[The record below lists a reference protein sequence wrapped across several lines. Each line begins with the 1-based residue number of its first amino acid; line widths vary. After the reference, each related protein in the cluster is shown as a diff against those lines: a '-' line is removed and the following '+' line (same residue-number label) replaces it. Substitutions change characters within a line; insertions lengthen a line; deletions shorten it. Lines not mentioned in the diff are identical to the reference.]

1 MKLFDLETPQTK
13 KSQKVLEGYFGNS
26 VDFTKLA
33 PRAAS
38 NMLTKVRGLIYEH
51 RTTTKMHNSEKNAG
65 YMKLLVMERG
75 LSARLREADIK
86 LEPQTGAT
94 KISADGET
102 IGSTADQAT
111 AMQFKKDV
119 DDGNITLGE
128 QGQSKHEF
136 IRALF
141 KSYFGQPDYNEMT
154 GGRSGMRRLKK
165 ITGTTRN
172 AYFSDQPQQDTS
184 DFEKQLKAAGLDQ
197 VRVKAD
203 PQGKAI
209 TVLYPDDF
217 RVQSLAEAENW
228 IKKATSKN
236 PGAFKRQA
244 KAAGMSTG
252 AFANKVMAN
261 KDDYNAK
268 TEKRASLA
276 KTLGGM
282 KKESRDN
289 ILNKIQNEGMTLRRK
304 DGSYL
309 TENEVQQAQVVLA
322 AQDMVDRM
330 QSMLEDITSMQFKD
344 LPALS
349 NSIQTTIGTNEAQAF
364 NNAAG
369 QSLGILVDAI
379 QAAKVEMET
388 AQGTLTGVEPVVP
401 GQEEV
406 AGVPMAGEPGAD
418 PLADP
423 LAPPVADVAVDAEAG
438 GEAVDVNVDV
448 EEPPQA
454 GLGRAR
460 R

>member
-1 MKLFDLETPQTK
+1 LLNTVSKKDLIMKLFDLETPQTK

-33 PRAAS
+33 PRATS

-51 RTTTKMHNSEKNAG
+51 RTTTKMHNSEKDAG

-94 KISADGET
+94 KITTSDGET
-102 IGSTADQAT
+102 IGSTNDQAT
-111 AMQFKKDV
+111 AMQLQKDV
-119 DDGNITLGE
+119 KDGKITLGE
-128 QGQSKHEF
+128 EE
-136 IRALF
+136 L
-141 KSYFGQPDYNEMT
+141 
-154 GGRSGMRRLKK
+154 
-165 ITGTTRN
+165 
-172 AYFSDQPQQDTS
+172 
-184 DFEKQLKAAGLDQ
+184 
-197 VRVKAD
+197 VR
-203 PQGKAI
+203 
-209 TVLYPDDF
+209 
-217 RVQSLAEAENW
+217 EAENW

-244 KAAGMSTG
+244 KAAGMSTS
-252 AFANKVMAN
+252 AFANKVLSN
-261 KDDYNAK
+261 KDDFNAT
-268 TEKRASLA
+268 TEKRANLA

-282 KKESRDN
+282 KESRN
-289 ILNKIQNEGMTLRRK
+289 AGAILKKIAEGMTLRTKAGR
-304 DGSYL
+304 YL
-309 TENEVQQAQVVLA
+309 SESEVQQAQVILA

-330 QSMLEDITSMQFKD
+330 QGMLEDVTSMQFKD

-349 NSIQTTIGTNEAQAF
+349 GSIQTTIGTTEAQAF

-369 QSLGILVDAI
+369 QSFGVLVDAI
-379 QAAKVEMET
+379 QAAKVEMEA

-423 LAPPVADVAVDAEAG
+423 IAPVADVAVDAEAG

-448 EEPPQA
+448 QDA

>member
-33 PRAAS
+33 PRATS

-51 RTTTKMHNSEKNAG
+51 RTTTKMHNSEKDAG

-94 KISADGET
+94 KITTSDGET
-102 IGSTADQAT
+102 IGSTNDQAT
-111 AMQFKKDV
+111 AMQLQKDV
-119 DDGNITLGE
+119 KDGKITLGE
-128 QGQSKHEF
+128 EE
-136 IRALF
+136 L
-141 KSYFGQPDYNEMT
+141 
-154 GGRSGMRRLKK
+154 
-165 ITGTTRN
+165 
-172 AYFSDQPQQDTS
+172 
-184 DFEKQLKAAGLDQ
+184 
-197 VRVKAD
+197 VR
-203 PQGKAI
+203 
-209 TVLYPDDF
+209 
-217 RVQSLAEAENW
+217 EAENW

-244 KAAGMSTG
+244 KAAGMSTS
-252 AFANKVMAN
+252 AFANKVLSN
-261 KDDYNAK
+261 KDDFNAT
-268 TEKRASLA
+268 TEKRANLA

-282 KKESRDN
+282 KESRN
-289 ILNKIQNEGMTLRRK
+289 AGAILKKIAEGMTLRTKAGR
-304 DGSYL
+304 YL
-309 TENEVQQAQVVLA
+309 SESEVQQAQVILA

-330 QSMLEDITSMQFKD
+330 QGMLEDVTSMQFKD

-349 NSIQTTIGTNEAQAF
+349 NSIQTTIGTTEAQAF

-369 QSLGILVDAI
+369 QSFGVLVDAI

-423 LAPPVADVAVDAEAG
+423 IAPVADVADVAVDAEAG

-448 EEPPQA
+448 QDA

>member
-13 KSQKVLEGYFGNS
+13 KSQKVLESYFGNS

-51 RTTTKMHNSEKNAG
+51 RTTTKMHNSEKDAG
-65 YMKLLVMERG
+65 YLKLLVMERG
-75 LSARLREADIK
+75 LAGRLREADIK

-94 KISADGET
+94 KITTSDGET
-102 IGSTADQAT
+102 IGSTNDQAT
-111 AMQFKKDV
+111 AMQLQKDV
-119 DDGNITLGE
+119 KDGKITLGE
-128 QGQSKHEF
+128 EGQTKHEF

-141 KSYFGQPDYNEMT
+141 KSYFGQPDYNELT

-165 ITGTTRN
+165 ITGTTRSG
-172 AYFSDQPQQDTS
+172 YSQPQQDTS

-203 PQGKAI
+203 PQGKAV

-217 RVQSLAEAENW
+217 RMQSITEADYSA
-228 IKKATSKN
+228 KKARAGKDIGKPGKN
-236 PGAFKRQA
+236 FAKIAKSAGKKYGSQEAGKRV
-244 KAAGMSTG
+244 AGSI
-252 AFANKVMAN
+252 
-261 KDDYNAK
+261 
-268 TEKRASLA
+268 LA
-276 KTLGGM
+276 KM
-282 KKESRDN
+282 R
-289 ILNKIQNEGMTLRRK
+289 EGMTLRTKSGR
-304 DGSYL
+304 YL
-309 TENEVQQAQVVLA
+309 TESEVQQAQVILA

-330 QSMLEDITSMQFKD
+330 QGMLEDITSMQFKD

-349 NSIQTTIGTNEAQAF
+349 NSIQTTIGTTEAQAF

-369 QSLGILVDAI
+369 QSLGVLVDAI
-379 QAAKVEMET
+379 QAAKVEMEA

-406 AGVPMAGEPGAD
+406 VGVPMAGEPGAD
-418 PLADP
+418 PLA
-423 LAPPVADVAVDAEAG
+423 APVADVAVDAAAG
-438 GEAVDVNVDV
+438 GEAVDVDVDV

>member
-75 LSARLREADIK
+75 LSARLREADVKLEPASGAMHIKSGDKTIGTATTPAAANDFKSAVDKGEIK
-86 LEPQTGAT
+86 LEGDELV
-94 KISADGET
+94 S
-102 IGSTADQAT
+102 
-111 AMQFKKDV
+111 
-119 DDGNITLGE
+119 
-128 QGQSKHEF
+128 
-136 IRALF
+136 
-141 KSYFGQPDYNEMT
+141 
-154 GGRSGMRRLKK
+154 
-165 ITGTTRN
+165 
-172 AYFSDQPQQDTS
+172 
-184 DFEKQLKAAGLDQ
+184 
-197 VRVKAD
+197 
-203 PQGKAI
+203 
-209 TVLYPDDF
+209 
-217 RVQSLAEAENW
+217 EAENW

-244 KAAGMSTG
+244 KAAGMSTS

-349 NSIQTTIGTNEAQAF
+349 SSIQTTIGTTEAQAF
-364 NNAAG
+364 NDAAG
-369 QSLGILVDAI
+369 QSLAVLVDAI
-379 QAAKVEMET
+379 QASKVEMET

-423 LAPPVADVAVDAEAG
+423 LAPPVTDVAVDAEAG